1 MVLPAIK
8 ELEAKRP
15 PLALKAL
22 RGDEKAREKLREVD
36 KRIADLRTEE
46 ELALLA
52 EEERLRQERK
62 KAEEKA
68 LADQEKAKQEYLSAF
83 EDVLALSIRIECQLA
98 DLVDSLR
105 ERKTLVSKAY
115 RASTVWGV
123 PDTRIRRPEGAVNL
137 VHDFLGKVFPDDF
150 VRRTSKIRLLS
161 DSERARLEAVK
172 NPDRK
177 VAPAKAPKEAEEPKL
192 FLFSPVRTTIEVSEG
207 RFVAH
212 DDPAIRDERARE
224 AEAAGRSVFVGG
236 HVYPVTA
243 FQADRLR
250 NQGLGEFVTKSEGN
264 DQ

>member
-1 MVLPAIK
+1 MLPAIK

-46 ELALLA
+46 ELAVLA

-68 LADQEKAKQEYLSAF
+68 LADQEKAKQDYLSAF
-83 EDVLALSIRIECQLA
+83 EEVLRMSLKIECQLA

-105 ERKTLVSKAY
+105 ERKDLVSKAY

-123 PDTRIRRPEGAVNL
+123 PDTRIKRPEGVVNL

-177 VAPAKAPKEAEEPKL
+177 VEPRRAPKEEEGPKL
-192 FLFSPVRTTIEVSEG
+192 FLFSPVRTMVEVSEG
-207 RFVAH
+207 TFAAF
-212 DDPAIRDERARE
+212 DDPKVRDERAIE
-224 AEAAGRSVFVGG
+224 AEQQGRSIFVGG
-236 HVYPVTA
+236 HVHPITA

-250 NQGLGEFVTKSEGN
+250 NQGLGEYVTKSEGD